1 MRGSPGRGRVP
12 WWSAHDADVL
22 AGAGAGAGRVPPRA
36 FQGTWAPPGPGTYTL
51 LVRATD
57 AGGAEQPL
65 APVWNRLGYGNN
77 GVQRLRVTVR

>member
-1 MRGSPGRGRVP
+1 
-12 WWSAHDADVL
+12 
-22 AGAGAGAGRVPPRA
+22 
-36 FQGTWAPPGPGTYTL
+36 
-51 LVRATD
+51 VRATD